1 MEAVAAAAVQAIGP
15 PLTAQPLRVQP
26 PVAQMP
32 VEERPTQ
39 ITAILPHTALG
50 QRVHRHL
57 QIEVVVEE
65 QVQRAG
71 LSIQVMERHNELLA
85 VPADRVSSS

>member
-1 MEAVAAAAVQAIGP
+1 MEAVSAAAVQAIGP

-39 ITAILPHTALG
+39 ITAVLPHTALG

-57 QIEVVVEE
+57 RIEVAVEE
-65 QVQRAG
+65 RAQRAG
-71 LSIQVMERHNELLA
+71 LATQVMEHCNEHLAALA
-85 VPADRVSSS
+85 VLEL